1 MFEGF
6 LREKTRIEIRFFR
19 PRAEIVTPPEPEG
32 EVLKE
37 ILQMAEES
45 ARRSMDNVRPQM
57 ARAIRGVFEKQNV
70 HR

>member
-1 MFEGF
+1 MD
-6 LREKTRIEIRFFR
+6 RKSRDTTRARARHEKH
-19 PRAEIVTPPEPEG
+19 PAPDIVTPPEPEG

-57 ARAIRGVFEKQNV
+57 ARAIRGVFEK
-70 HR
+70 